1 VKIKLTRRTL
11 LVILSVLLVASISLG
26 VTLAFFVKETERRAN
41 HITFGNLSIQLTE
54 AEWEKL
60 GPDDKIT
67 YPGRKIAKDPQV
79 TNTGGTDAYLYL
91 EVGVPRGDIRIVEN
105 GTVTE
110 KSNADLF
117 TFTVNKGWELAPDFS
132 KVSEDGQYSIY
143 IYAYT
148 AAAVEPN
155 GTPPPLFDHVAYV
168 DALEGQPSM
177 GSTLEIRISATGIQA
192 GYLNESGDTL
202 AEKIINAYAISQSQA
217 E

>member
-1 VKIKLTRRTL
+1 MKIKLTRRTL

-41 HITFGNLSIQLTE
+41 HVTFGNLSIQLTE
-54 AEWEKL
+54 PEWDKL
-60 GPDDKIT
+60 EADDKIT

-91 EVGVPRGDIRIVEN
+91 EVGIPRGDIRIVEN

-110 KSNADLF
+110 KPNADLF
-117 TFTVNKGWELAPDFS
+117 TFTVNEGWEL
-132 KVSEDGQYSIY
+132 VSESGKGSEDDPYSIY

-155 GTPPPLFDHVAYV
+155 KTTPPLFEHVAYV
-168 DALEGQPSM
+168 DALEGQPAM
-177 GSTLEIRISATGIQA
+177 DTKLEIRISATGIQA
-192 GYLNESGDTL
+192 GYLNESGNTL